1 MTDSTISRRERH
13 AGRRRTPPD
22 VSPMPPAS
30 PSTSRVVRHP
40 PIATLASTNLV
51 DRPSSALRVLG
62 LSGSLRRDSHN
73 RALLRAAAAALPP
86 GAELVAW
93 GRIAE
98 LPAYDEDLDA
108 APVPEPVRALR
119 EALAGTDALLIAT
132 PEYNASLPGA
142 LKNALD
148 WASRPFATNPLR
160 GKPAA
165 VIGAS
170 TGLFGAV
177 WAQAEAR
184 KVLTTIGAE
193 VLERELPVGQAGEA
207 WAPDGTLRDPQLQA
221 ALEAIVEELAARAAA
236 RAPSELATL
245 TAEAA

>member
-1 MTDSTISRRERH
+1 M
-13 AGRRRTPPD
+13 
-22 VSPMPPAS
+22 
-30 PSTSRVVRHP
+30 
-40 PIATLASTNLV
+40 
-51 DRPSSALRVLG
+51 RVLG

-73 RALLRAAAAALPP
+73 RALLRTAAALLPP
-86 GAELVAW
+86 DAALVVW
-93 GRIAE
+93 DRLAE

-108 APVPEPVRALR
+108 ALVPEPVRALR
-119 EALAGTDALLIAT
+119 EAIAAADAVLIAT

-148 WASRPFATNPLR
+148 WASRPHATNPLR

-184 KVLTTIGAE
+184 KVLKTIGAR
-193 VLERELPVGQAGEA
+193 VLDRELPVGQADAA
-207 WAPDGTLRDPQLQA
+207 WASDGALRDPGLNA
-221 ALEAIVEELAARAAA
+221 ALAELLDELLEQVAPALSKAA
-236 RAPSELATL
+236 
-245 TAEAA
+245 